1 MAVDHFPLAQQPSGS
16 MRKRILLNT
25 AQAAEFLSLS
35 PITLNIMRSECRG
48 PAYLKFGR
56 TVRYDAA
63 DLEVW
68 LESRRIDPEKL

>member
-1 MAVDHFPLAQQPSGS
+1 MAVDHSPLAQKPSGS

-35 PITLNIMRSECRG
+35 PIMRSQCRG

-63 DLEVW
+63 DLESW
-68 LESRRIDPEKL
+68 LESRRIDPERF